1 MNPVYDQQFMNSF
14 MQQQQPFNPAL
25 ASLGNYG
32 MPGMQPGFP
41 PMHGGGGGGG
51 RGGRGGGRVHMNNHH
66 HHHNSNSNSHHNPHH
81 HHHGGS
87 NHNNGPNSSATNAP
101 PNAPQRNNEI
111 GDVSP
116 VVHLRNVT
124 PDVSQLSI
132 QNLAQSFGRIRH
144 LVMLRQKNQALVEMD
159 SPQAAQQ
166 MVDFFKDPGF
176 AEIDGRRV
184 YVRYSTHQ
192 ELTATQQTSKTLL
205 VSMFNTH
212 YDVSAAAQITPSI
225 VFQIFGTYGAVEKIV
240 VLPKNDSSSQNHNRV
255 QALVQFESK
264 EIADNVKSVLQG
276 QPVTLGETVTFTLDI
291 QFSKMDEIKASSPH
305 NSLVINKNGTP
316 TPGAPQGGPSS
327 AGGSS
332 NAPVGS
338 GQPFLPSQ
346 SDFLLQ
352 QGSHNPMW
360 N

>member
-1 MNPVYDQQFMNSF
+1 MNSF
-14 MQQQQPFNPAL
+14 LHQQSFNPAL
-25 ASLGNYG
+25 GPLPGNYG
-32 MPGMQPGFP
+32 MQGGFP
-41 PMHGGGGGGG
+41 MQHGGGGGGG
-51 RGGRGGGRVHMNNHH
+51 RGRGGGRVHMNNNNNHH
-66 HHHNSNSNSHHNPHH
+66 QQ
-81 HHHGGS
+81 
-87 NHNNGPNSSATNAP
+87 HNNNYHNHHSNNNNNNNAGNNNNAAGANNSASNAP
-101 PNAPQRNNEI
+101 AAPRNNEI
-111 GDVSP
+111 GDISP

-144 LVMLRQKNQALVEMD
+144 LVMLRQKNQALVEME
-159 SPQAAQQ
+159 SGQAAQQ

-192 ELTATQQTSKTLL
+192 ELTATQHSSKTLL

-255 QALVQFESK
+255 QALVQFETK
-264 EIADNVKSVLQG
+264 EIAENVKSVLQG

-305 NSLVINKNGTP
+305 NSLVISRNGAATPGTP
-316 TPGAPQGGPSS
+316 SQGPGTNSTAPPPSQGGP
-327 AGGSS
+327 G
-332 NAPVGS
+332 
-338 GQPFLPSQ
+338 PFLPPPSQ
-346 SDFLLQ
+346 GDFMLPH
-352 QGSHNPMW
+352 GHNPMW